1 MQYKK
6 IGEILLSEGLIS
18 SEQLNNAIAVQKKK
32 GGRIGEILVK
42 EGVLTEE
49 QIVIGLGKQMGVP
62 YITMASGKLKPVSE
76 QNLSDLI
83 SYEFAIKNIC
93 LPLSRTISS
102 LTVVMFD
109 PTDLILLDNLREMTG
124 CDINPIIAPRTD
136 ILKAIEEFYG
146 KTKIFK
152 NAIQDT
158 YDRLSNDEEQVSI
171 EVKTDDEELSLD
183 RLIAKAK
190 EAPIVKLVDL
200 IIRQAIQERA
210 SDIHI
215 EPYRNK
221 LSLRYRIDGVL
232 QKMPPPT
239 YSLRHALISRIKIL
253 SKMDIAEKRLP
264 QDGGFSVRI
273 ENRTV
278 DLRISTIPTIYG
290 EKVVMRILDK
300 GRVPL
305 DIIQLGFL
313 PREMELIKEGLS
325 SSYGLVLLTGPTGCG
340 KTTTLY
346 AALNYLKSP
355 AKNILTVE
363 DPVEYRIDGINQLQ
377 VKNDIG
383 LTFGQ
388 ALRSFLRQDPDI
400 ILVGE
405 TRDLETAEICMRAA
419 LTGHLVLST
428 LHTNDA
434 PSSIVRLEDIGVPNY
449 LVASSL
455 RLVIAQRLIRKL
467 CPACKQAHEP
477 KSREFYGI
485 PVSSEVVYQAK
496 GCKECNYI
504 GYKGRG
510 LISEVMLL
518 DEDIRKLVYQK
529 SSLDEIKKKAK
540 EKGMMSLL
548 ESGFKKVEEGITSI
562 EEVLS
567 VAFA

>member
-6 IGEILLSEGLIS
+6 IGEILLAEGLIS
-18 SEQLNNAIAVQKKK
+18 LEQLNHVIAVQKKE

-42 EGVLTEE
+42 EGILTEE

-62 YITMASGKLKPVSE
+62 YISRTSGKLKPALE

-83 SYEFAIKNIC
+83 PYDFAIKNTC

-109 PTDLILLDNLREMTG
+109 PTDLILLDNLRKMTG
-124 CDINPIIAPRTD
+124 CDINSIIAPRTD
-136 ILKAIEEFYG
+136 ILKTIEEFYG

-152 NAIQDT
+152 NAIQHT
-158 YDRLSNDEEQVSI
+158 YDSLKTDADQVSI
-171 EVKTDDEELSLD
+171 EIKTDDEELSLD
-183 RLIAKAK
+183 RLVARAE

-232 QKMPPPT
+232 REMPSPT
-239 YSLRHALISRIKIL
+239 SSLHQALISRIKIL

-273 ENRTV
+273 EDQTV
-278 DLRISTIPTIYG
+278 DLRVSTLPTIYG
-290 EKVVMRILDK
+290 ERVVMRILDK
-300 GRVPL
+300 SRVPL

-313 PREMELIKEGLS
+313 SHEMELIKEGLS
-325 SSYGLVLLTGPTGCG
+325 LSYGLVLLTGPTGSG

-346 AALNYLKSP
+346 AALNHLKSP

-363 DPVEYRIDGINQLQ
+363 DPVEYRLDGINQLQ

-388 ALRSFLRQDPDI
+388 VLRSFLRQDPDI
-400 ILVGE
+400 LLVGE
-405 TRDLETAEICMRAA
+405 TRDLETAEICIRAA

-455 RLVIAQRLIRKL
+455 RLVIAQRLVRRL
-467 CPACKQAHEP
+467 CPACKQAYEP
-477 KSREFYGI
+477 KSREFYGV

-518 DEDIRKLVYQK
+518 DEDIRKLIYQK
-529 SSLDEIKKKAK
+529 SSLDEIKEKAK

-548 ESGFKKVEEGITSI
+548 ENGFKKVEEGITSM

-567 VAFA
+567 VAIS

>member
-1 MQYKK
+1 VQYKK
-6 IGEILLSEGLIS
+6 IGEILLAEGLIS
-18 SEQLNNAIAVQKKK
+18 SEQLNSAITVQKKK

-42 EGVLTEE
+42 ENVLTEE

-62 YITMASGKLKPVSE
+62 YITKASGKLNPASE

-83 SYEFAIKNIC
+83 PYDFAIKNVC

-109 PTDLILLDNLREMTG
+109 PTDLILLDNLRKMTG

-136 ILKAIEEFYG
+136 ILKTIEEFYG

-158 YDRLSNDEEQVSI
+158 YDRLSDDDQVSI
-171 EVKTDDEELSLD
+171 EIKTDDEELSLD
-183 RLIAKAK
+183 RLVARAE

-215 EPYRNK
+215 EPYKNK

-232 QKMPPPT
+232 QEMPPPT
-239 YSLRHALISRIKIL
+239 SSLHQALISRIKIL

-264 QDGGFSVRI
+264 QDGGFSVHI

-278 DLRISTIPTIYG
+278 DLRVSTMPTIYG
-290 EKVVMRILDK
+290 EKIVMRILDK

-313 PREMELIKEGLS
+313 PHEMELIKKGLS
-325 SSYGLVLLTGPTGCG
+325 LSYGLVLLTGPTGCG

-346 AALNYLKSP
+346 SALNHLKSP

-363 DPVEYRIDGINQLQ
+363 DPVEYRLDGINQLQ

-388 ALRSFLRQDPDI
+388 ALRSFLRQDPDV

-449 LVASSL
+449 LVASAL
-455 RLVIAQRLIRKL
+455 RLVIAQRLIRRL
-467 CPACKQAHEP
+467 CSACKQAHEP
-477 KSREFYGI
+477 KSREFYGVSI
-485 PVSSEVVYQAK
+485 SSEVVYQAK

-510 LISEVMLL
+510 LISEVMLF
-518 DEDIRKLVYQK
+518 DEDIRRLIYQK
-529 SSLDEIKKKAK
+529 SPLEEIKKKAK

-548 ESGFKKVEEGITSI
+548 ENGFKKVEEGMTSM

-567 VAFA
+567 AAFA